1 MRFQKALKYML
12 EKGFLYM
19 ETILCFILSLQCTV
33 LDKQTKDMDECHTRA
48 LHYIYCWLSVHCTH
62 VMFELQMECNLNR
75 VKKG

>member
-33 LDKQTKDMDECHTRA
+33 LDKQTKDMD
-48 LHYIYCWLSVHCTH
+48 
-62 VMFELQMECNLNR
+62 
-75 VKKG
+75 